1 MPICRAVSIPFALQS
16 AHPNAVHG
24 RDVEEEHHPLPKDW
38 VRALIRKAKAKGV
51 EFDWVNCGLCVD
63 ERAIA

>member
-1 MPICRAVSIPFALQS
+1 LALQS

-38 VRALIRKAKAKGV
+38 VSALMAKAKAKGV
-51 EFDWVNCGLCVD
+51 ELDWVNCGLCVD
-63 ERAIA
+63 ERAMA